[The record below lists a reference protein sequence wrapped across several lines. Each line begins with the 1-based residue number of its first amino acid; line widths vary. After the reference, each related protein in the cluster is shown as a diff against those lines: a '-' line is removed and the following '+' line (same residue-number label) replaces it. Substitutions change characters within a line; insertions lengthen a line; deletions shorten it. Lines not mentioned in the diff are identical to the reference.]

1 MKRCSLIILLSI
13 VVIFIV
19 NRRIFAQNFTV
30 KGITEVGGNI
40 SYTNTTS
47 VTNRNTAENSP
58 GVFSLD
64 IPIYYFVVDGF
75 EAGLI
80 PSYQNLSFGKSSAS
94 LLKILVGVAYNV
106 KTNSTAYPFF
116 EGRVGFNTASN
127 GETRSGLVWAV
138 IGGVKVHVAGN
149 TLLNFGVGYT
159 QNTLEDNNDQNGRSG
174 TDVIEG
180 RAGFT
185 VFFGG

>member
-1 MKRCSLIILLSI
+1 MKRCSLIILVFSATMF
-13 VVIFIV
+13 FI
-19 NRRIFAQNFTV
+19 NSGSAQSFASKGTV
-30 KGITEVGGNI
+30 EIGGTI
-40 SYTNTTS
+40 SYNSTTS
-47 VTNRNTAENSP
+47 VSNGETSDNSL

-64 IPIYYFVVDGF
+64 VPIYYFVVDGL

-80 PSYQNLSFGKSSAS
+80 PSYQNYSYGESSTS
-94 LLKILVGVAYNV
+94 LFKLLVGVAYNV

-127 GETRSGLVWAV
+127 GETKSGLVWAV
-138 IGGVKVHVAGN
+138 IAGVKVQVAGN

-185 VFFGG
+185 IFFGG